1 MTEELQA
8 KICGYIEKGNTF
20 HRACTLT
27 NISDSVFF
35 KWRAHGEK
43 AKSGKYFQFFH
54 VVKKAEEKFKAWN
67 IQQIM
72 SAAKKGNWQAAA
84 WLLERKYPDE
94 FGRRERQEIKI
105 SAEIKAPELDL
116 TKLTDKQL
124 DDFEYLAAKASNGEA
139 ASRN

>member
-1 MTEELQA
+1 M
-8 KICGYIEKGNTF
+8 I
-20 HRACTLT
+20 
-27 NISDSVFF
+27 
-35 KWRAHGEK
+35 
-43 AKSGKYFQFFH
+43 
-54 VVKKAEEKFKAWN
+54 KKAEAKFIAWN
-67 IQQIM
+67 EQQIM

-116 TKLTDKQL
+116 TKLTDRQL